1 MDTIPETFNSYFTKL
16 YDKKTYLDK
25 YGGSVFATGV
35 TLLIFFCIFSFFYI
49 QSKMDPI
56 RQNWANERCKP
67 EVMPFAGLI
76 NAPKGTSKMAYTAD
90 NFTKCTVNIL
100 SEVVQYFTSPLYYL
114 SDLTS
119 NFYLMLMR
127 VVQSF
132 RTLAFYLRMKVMQ
145 MMEYIVA
152 RIYNVMIPV
161 QRMFIK
167 LKDTLKKTEGI
178 MVTGLY
184 TVFSTYL
191 ALKAFV
197 GSFLQILIIALIVI
211 VAVIIALWIRFR
223 I

>member
-25 YGGSVFATGV
+25 YGGSVIATGV

-76 NAPKGTSKMAYTAD
+76 NAPKGTSKMSYTAD
-90 NFTKCTVNIL
+90 NFTKCTVNVL

-119 NFYLMLMR
+119 NFYLI
-127 VVQSF
+127 
-132 RTLAFYLRMKVMQ
+132 KGG
-145 MMEYIVA
+145 I
-152 RIYNVMIPV
+152 
-161 QRMFIK
+161 FI
-167 LKDTLKKTEGI
+167 L
-178 MVTGLY
+178 
-184 TVFSTYL
+184 
-191 ALKAFV
+191 
-197 GSFLQILIIALIVI
+197 LIHALIDAHFLI
-211 VAVIIALWIRFR
+211 SKYEMFKNIEKQEEKKDEKK
-223 I
+223 